1 MGMLGLCCS
10 VNSLKVDEA
19 EKGID
24 VIFLHFFVL
33 EFVLRVIALGG
44 VDMSWTAFFCQ
55 VEIGLTNS
63 QLSRNWVPA
72 DQREAIWFQRFSFSC
87 SPPQPGKMLPN
98 LM

>member
-19 EKGID
+19 EKAID

-44 VDMSWTAFFCQ
+44 VDTVDGQILHHQGWW
-55 VEIGLTNS
+55 
-63 QLSRNWVPA
+63 LSHY
-72 DQREAIWFQRFSFSC
+72 
-87 SPPQPGKMLPN
+87 L
-98 LM
+98 

>member
-1 MGMLGLCCS
+1 MGMLGLCCEP

-72 DQREAIWFQRFSFSC
+72 DQREAIWFQRCFFSC
-87 SPPQPGKMLPN
+87 SPR
-98 LM
+98 

>member
-1 MGMLGLCCS
+1 MIIPAQHGYVRFVLAP

-55 VEIGLTNS
+55 VEIG
-63 QLSRNWVPA
+63 
-72 DQREAIWFQRFSFSC
+72 
-87 SPPQPGKMLPN
+87 
-98 LM
+98 